1 MEISYKRDLA
11 RSFMCI
17 VSDEEWDPFEE
28 ECLQKG
34 RIEGFLPIRVTRE
47 NGRTVCW
54 YDITGRQALDRMFEV
69 GKMEYTQLV
78 QLLGGL
84 CDVMLRAESYL
95 LRPENILLKP
105 ECIFGEYAKEGF
117 AFCYSVHEDADMQ
130 EEFAHLME
138 YLITQVDHKD
148 ERAVRIAYRIFEEV
162 KNPPYSLFEIRESL
176 TAQAG
181 CMEERAEEEVFI
193 SVQERHPAVE
203 MKEEQSIAPAQT
215 KTAVHSKTEKKLKQT
230 LKDRL
235 QRALRQFARR
245 TFPDYFRLQERK
257 KDRNR
262 EKENQTIVFEP
273 EEEEIKRGRPTV
285 LLSERVE
292 QIRGIL
298 KYEGEHHLP
307 DLKLDTFPYIVGS
320 AAECNGCVE
329 SDTVSR
335 IHARFTKVEDIYF
348 VEDLNSANGTKI
360 GGRELDYKGK
370 ASLQKNEIIEFADE
384 KFRFI

>member
-1 MEISYKRDLA
+1 M
-11 RSFMCI
+11 
-17 VSDEEWDPFEE
+17 
-28 ECLQKG
+28 
-34 RIEGFLPIRVTRE
+34 
-47 NGRTVCW
+47 
-54 YDITGRQALDRMFEV
+54 
-69 GKMEYTQLV
+69 
-78 QLLGGL
+78 
-84 CDVMLRAESYL
+84 
-95 LRPENILLKP
+95 
-105 ECIFGEYAKEGF
+105 
-117 AFCYSVHEDADMQ
+117 
-130 EEFAHLME
+130 
-138 YLITQVDHKD
+138 
-148 ERAVRIAYRIFEEV
+148 
-162 KNPPYSLFEIRESL
+162 
-176 TAQAG
+176 
-181 CMEERAEEEVFI
+181 
-193 SVQERHPAVE
+193 
-203 MKEEQSIAPAQT
+203 
-215 KTAVHSKTEKKLKQT
+215 
-230 LKDRL
+230 
-235 QRALRQFARR
+235 
-245 TFPDYFRLQERK
+245 QERK

-335 IHARFTKVEDIYF
+335 MHARFTKVEDIYF